1 MSLASPPSLFDR
13 ARVVRNRDRASSRFR
28 DYAFLKERE
37 SNQLLERLRDTS
49 RDFDRALDLGAHDG
63 QACEALLE
71 SGKVKEIIALES
83 APQMV
88 ARLRQSGVN
97 VVQGSE
103 DFLPFDPE
111 SFDLV
116 ASLLSLHWANDL
128 PGVLTQIRTVL
139 KPDGLFLGCLFG
151 GDTLPELRA
160 ALIEAESEITGGVSP
175 RLSPLPG
182 LQDVAGLLQRA
193 GFALPVADVDD
204 VIVRYSHPMK
214 LLEDLKGMGEQAAF
228 AKRDGQ
234 ERRPLSRR
242 LLARISEIY
251 FDRFSDPDGKVRA
264 TFKIIW
270 MSGWAPHASQ
280 PKPLKPGSGK
290 FSLAQAVKQAGEDS
304 SD

>member
-1 MSLASPPSLFDR
+1 MSLSPPPNLFDR
-13 ARVVRNRDRASSRFR
+13 TRVTRNRDRASFRFR

-37 SNQLLERLRDTS
+37 STQLLERLQDNS
-49 RDFDRALDLGAHDG
+49 RSFERALDLGAHDG
-63 QACEALLE
+63 QACEALME
-71 SGKVKEIIALES
+71 SEKVKEIIALES
-83 APQMV
+83 APGMV
-88 ARLRQSGVN
+88 SHLKRAGFEVAE
-97 VVQGSE
+97 GSE
-103 DFLPFDPE
+103 DLLPFEKE

-116 ASLLSLHWANDL
+116 VSLLSLHWANDL
-128 PGVLTQIRTVL
+128 PGVLSQIRTVL

-160 ALIEAESEITGGVSP
+160 SLIEAENEITGGISP

-193 GFALPVADVDD
+193 GFALPVADVDE
-204 VIVRYSHPMK
+204 VTVRYAHPMK

-234 ERRPLSRR
+234 ARRPLSRR
-242 LLARISEIY
+242 MLARMSEIY
-251 FDRFSDPDGKVRA
+251 FERFSDPDGKVRA

-270 MSGWAPHASQ
+270 MSGWAPHESQ

-290 FSLAQAVKQAGEDS
+290 FSLADAVKKASTEG

>member
-1 MSLASPPSLFDR
+1 MSLAPPPSLFDR
-13 ARVVRNRDRASSRFR
+13 ARVTRNRDRASSRFR
-28 DYAFLKERE
+28 DYAFLKDRE
-37 SNQLLERLRDTS
+37 STQLLERLRDTS
-49 RDFDRALDLGAHDG
+49 RDFERALDLGAHDG
-63 QACEALLE
+63 QASEALLE
-71 SGKVKEIIALES
+71 TGKVKEIIALEA

-88 ARLRQSGVN
+88 ERLHRRGVSAIE
-97 VVQGSE
+97 GSE

-111 SFDLV
+111 NFDLV
-116 ASLLSLHWANDL
+116 VSLLSLHWANDL
-128 PGVLTQIRTVL
+128 PGVLAQIRTVL

-182 LQDVAGLLQRA
+182 LQDIAGLLQRA
-193 GFALPVADVDD
+193 GFALPVADVDE
-204 VIVRYSHPMK
+204 VTVRYSHPMK

-228 AKRDGQ
+228 AKREGQ

-242 LLARISEIY
+242 ILTRMSEIY
-251 FDRFSDPDGKVRA
+251 FDRFSDPDGKIRA

-270 MSGWAPHASQ
+270 MSGWAPHESQ

-290 FSLAQAVKQAGEDS
+290 FSLADAVKRAGEDS

>member
-1 MSLASPPSLFDR
+1 MSLAPPPSLFDR
-13 ARVVRNRDRASSRFR
+13 ARVTRNRDRASSRFR
-28 DYAFLKERE
+28 DYAFLKDRE
-37 SNQLLERLRDTS
+37 STQLLERLRDTS
-49 RDFDRALDLGAHDG
+49 RDFERALDLGAHDG
-63 QACEALLE
+63 QASEVLLE
-71 SGKVKEIIALES
+71 SGKVKEIIALEE
-83 APQMV
+83 APLMIE
-88 ARLRQSGVN
+88 RLRRAGVTAM
-97 VVQGSE
+97 QGSE

-111 SFDLV
+111 NFDLV
-116 ASLLSLHWANDL
+116 VSLLSLHWANDL
-128 PGVLTQIRTVL
+128 PGVLSQVRTVL

-182 LQDVAGLLQRA
+182 LQDIAGLLQRA
-193 GFALPVADVDD
+193 GFALPVADVDE
-204 VIVRYSHPMK
+204 VTVRYSHPMK

-228 AKRDGQ
+228 AKREGQ

-242 LLARISEIY
+242 ILSRMSEIY
-251 FDRFSDPDGKVRA
+251 FERFSDPDGKVRA

-270 MSGWAPHASQ
+270 MSGWAPHESQ

-290 FSLAQAVKQAGEDS
+290 FSLADAVKRAGEDS